1 VGFAVLVGNLLANP
15 RIWTWL
21 QTQHLKLFAR
31 FGVWWIATI
40 MSFVTLV
47 GYLMN
52 VLKANRLYIYARI
65 EITFGLASC
74 YLALHKTTTQWDF
87 SATMR

>member
-1 VGFAVLVGNLLANP
+1 
-15 RIWTWL
+15 
-21 QTQHLKLFAR
+21 
-31 FGVWWIATI
+31 